1 MSSPNTAVSS
11 ENENAAVK
19 APSGLDTIVMA
30 LQALQKEPTHNAN
43 KEEASNNLP
52 TASETFPPIPNGKN
66 STQRV
71 VSTDSISES
80 DTYSSPLEKITQGE
94 GGETAS
100 SEKSSGSTFVEAG
113 GEPKEESNSSS
124 TSLPQG
130 EPATDDGLDS
140 KEDNAKAADFSHILA
155 DPEGWLKQTENMFAK
170 LPPVDMTCEK
180 EIVVQPNDVLCG
192 RGGETNHHPGNIR
205 YRSLVKAYQKLYLL
219 AKRRDKP
226 KIAQCIVV
234 SVRGVDGRFLRRTK
248 NAIKGNVWVD
258 VGNVKARE
266 KTSQALREGAPNLR
280 ENVNPALT
288 TSASNDATAATDTR
302 QMLAPE
308 QAQSLVVPPTA
319 SPPTL
324 PTSAPTA
331 LQSMMGWKASS
342 PPVPP
347 IASSPSHGSMSPTAT
362 PSDADNEAYM
372 KIFTQSAAQLM
383 QHPLFHQLDQAQQYE
398 AILFECK
405 NARAAVEAAKRNAT
419 GTGTAASTEQ
429 DRSSPTTT
437 AQQPHRHPYAAHE
450 HPYYNHGQSQY
461 YVPQTQGSY
470 WPDGNANNP
479 KIPSS
484 MDLKPEQAL
493 SLLASKFTSA
503 QADNENVD
511 LQRMYRELL
520 AAKAA
525 ASAGASSSLASG
537 DKNDGE
543 ASSTD
548 EEQRMA
554 KKRPISSPSTSSHSI
569 TSPVAV
575 VSDIG
580 SDTSSSSSSFE
591 SAVKEET
598 ADAPTTAARGGSRLK
613 RFKLRMKNDFD

>member
-11 ENENAAVK
+11 ENESAAVQ

-30 LQALQKEPTHNAN
+30 LQALRKEPTLKVSEEETAN
-43 KEEASNNLP
+43 KLP
-52 TASETFPPIPNGKN
+52 TTSSTALPPIPNGSN
-66 STQRV
+66 SAKRV
-71 VSTDSISES
+71 VSTDSIGES
-80 DTYSSPLEKITQGE
+80 GVCSAPVEELPQGKGE
-94 GGETAS
+94 ETAS
-100 SEKSSGSTFVEAG
+100 ASEKSSGSTFSNVEA
-113 GEPKEESNSSS
+113 EPEATQDESNTTS
-124 TSLPQG
+124 TSQPLG
-130 EPATDDGLDS
+130 EAAVDDNLVS
-140 KEDNAKAADFSHILA
+140 KGDASKTADFSHILA

-170 LPPVDMTCEK
+170 LPPVDMTCAK

-280 ENVNPALT
+280 ENVSPALIQ
-288 TSASNDATAATDTR
+288 SASNDATDTR

-308 QAQSLVVPPTA
+308 QAKNIGLSPSA

-331 LQSMMGWKASS
+331 LQSMMGWKA
-342 PPVPP
+342 P
-347 IASSPSHGSMSPTAT
+347 SPSVQPGSVSPTGT
-362 PSDADNEAYM
+362 PSDADNDAYM
-372 KIFTQSAAQLM
+372 KIFTQAAAQLM

-398 AILFECK
+398 AILFESK
-405 NARAAVEAAKRNAT
+405 NARAAVEAAKRNTT
-419 GTGTAASTEQ
+419 GTTTATKVQEQ
-429 DRSSPTTT
+429 GRSSPTATSP
-437 AQQPHRHPYAAHE
+437 QQPHPHPYPTHE
-450 HPYYNHGQSQY
+450 YPYYHHGQTQY
-461 YVPQTQGSY
+461 YAPQMQGSY
-470 WPDGNANNP
+470 WPDGNASNP

-484 MDLKPEQAL
+484 EDVKPEQAL
-493 SLLASKFTSA
+493 SLLASKFTA
-503 QADNENVD
+503 AKAANKTVD
-511 LQRMYRELL
+511 LQKMYHELL

-525 ASAGASSSLASG
+525 ASAGASSSLSPAS
-537 DKNDGE
+537 KNDGE
-543 ASSTD
+543 GSSTD

-554 KKRPISSPSTSSHSI
+554 KKRPISCASSGTSA
-569 TSPVAV
+569 TAV
-575 VSDIG
+575 VSDTG
-580 SDTSSSSSSFE
+580 SDTSSSSSSCE
-591 SAVKEET
+591 SSYSTAVKEGK
-598 ADAPTTAARGGSRLK
+598 TAARGGSRLK
-613 RFKLRMKNDFD
+613 RLKLRMKNDFD

>member
-1 MSSPNTAVSS
+1 MSSPTTAVSS
-11 ENENAAVK
+11 ENENAKVK

-43 KEEASNNLP
+43 KEEASTNLP
-52 TASETFPPIPNGKN
+52 TTSQTFPPIPNVKH
-66 STQRV
+66 SAKRI
-71 VSTDSISES
+71 VSTDSIGKN
-80 DTYSSPLEKITQGE
+80 DTDSLPIENLPQGVS
-94 GGETAS
+94 GETAS
-100 SEKSSGSTFVEAG
+100 SEKSSGSTSSNAEAE
-113 GEPKEESNSSS
+113 GEQ

-130 EPATDDGLDS
+130 EPATDDSLAS
-140 KEDNAKAADFSHILA
+140 KADAAKAADFSHILA
-155 DPEGWLKQTENMFAK
+155 DPEGWLKQTDNMFAK
-170 LPPVDMTCEK
+170 LPPVDMTCAK

-288 TSASNDATAATDTR
+288 TSASNDATVATDTR
-302 QMLAPE
+302 QMLAPD

-324 PTSAPTA
+324 PTGAPTA
-331 LQSMMGWKASS
+331 LQSMMGWKAPS

-347 IASSPSHGSMSPTAT
+347 ISASASHGSMSPTAT
-362 PSDADNEAYM
+362 PSVADNEAYM
-372 KIFTQSAAQLM
+372 KIFTQSATQLM
-383 QHPLFHQLDQAQQYE
+383 QHPLFHQLDKAQQYE
-398 AILFECK
+398 AILFESK

-419 GTGTAASTEQ
+419 GTTTAASIEQ
-429 DRSSPTTT
+429 ERSSPKTT
-437 AQQPHRHPYAAHE
+437 AQQPHPHPYAGHE
-450 HPYYNHGQSQY
+450 YPYYNHGQSQY
-461 YVPQTQGSY
+461 YAPQTQGSY
-470 WPDGNANNP
+470 WPDGNASNP
-479 KIPSS
+479 KISSS
-484 MDLKPEQAL
+484 MDVKPEQAL
-493 SLLASKFTSA
+493 SLLASKFASA
-503 QADNENVD
+503 QADSKNVD
-511 LQRMYRELL
+511 LQKMYRELL
-520 AAKAA
+520 AAKTA
-525 ASAGASSSLASG
+525 ASSSSGLASA

-543 ASSTD
+543 TSSTD

-554 KKRPISSPSTSSHSI
+554 KKRPISSPSTSA
-569 TSPVAV
+569 TSAAAV
-575 VSDIG
+575 VSDTG

-591 SAVKEET
+591 SSYNAGSTAVKEDT
-598 ADAPTTAARGGSRLK
+598 SDAGTTAARGGSRLK